1 MRCIYKILN
10 GVNGKFYVGSAVNFV
25 RRKRAHLSKL
35 RRGIHGNFKLQ
46 GAWKKHGEAAFAF
59 VVVQEIATTEDLLAA
74 ENIWLTE
81 HVGKPYCYNIARDA
95 SAPGLGTFGSLNPC
109 WGKRFSHTPEAKA
122 LISAAAKA
130 RVQTEE
136 EKAKRRQT
144 MQGHAV
150 SIETREK
157 ISASLSGA
165 NNPYYGKSRTEDF
178 KKKVRKSVEAI
189 SPDGRV
195 LVYPSIQ
202 ELRERGG
209 LKPPTINRALKSGK
223 PLTRG
228 PNVGWSFRYA
238 DTMSLAFPPESSTF
252 DPI

>member
-1 MRCIYKILN
+1 MRCIYKIMN

-25 RRKRAHLSKL
+25 RRKNKHLWQL
-35 RRGIHGNFKLQ
+35 RNGTHPNPRLLA
-46 GAWKKHGEAAFAF
+46 AWRKYGEAAFAF
-59 VVVQEIATTEDLLAA
+59 AVVQEVLEVEDLLAA
-74 ENIWLTE
+74 ENVWLLE

-95 SAPGLGTFGSLNPC
+95 TAPGLGTFGSLNPC
-109 WGKRFSHTPEAKA
+109 WGKRFTHTPEAKA
-122 LISAAAKA
+122 RISAASKA

-157 ISASLSGA
+157 ISASLSGS
-165 NNPYYGKSRTEDF
+165 NNPHYGKPREEGF
-178 KKKVRKSVEAI
+178 KEKVRKPVEAI

-195 LVYPSIQ
+195 LTYASIQ
-202 ELRERGG
+202 ELREHGG
-209 LKPPTINRALKSGK
+209 LKPPTVNRALKSGK

-228 PNVGWSFRYA
+228 PYTGWSFRY
-238 DTMSLAFPPESSTF
+238 TNSLAFPPKSSTLTH
-252 DPI
+252 I